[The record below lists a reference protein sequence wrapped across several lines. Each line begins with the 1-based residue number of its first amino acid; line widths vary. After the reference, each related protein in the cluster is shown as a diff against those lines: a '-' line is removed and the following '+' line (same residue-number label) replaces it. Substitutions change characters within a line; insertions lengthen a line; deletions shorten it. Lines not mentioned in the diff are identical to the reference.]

1 MKKVI
6 ILIILIVPTLAWSE
20 GSKKTVQKLNFAEE
34 NVDGKVRQPDGS
46 YVVQKRGIEFV
57 PMYRLRENFDE
68 QIQDSLEYL
77 K

>member
-1 MKKVI
+1 MKKLFFI
-6 ILIILIVPTLAWSE
+6 TFLLVPTLTFAD
-20 GSKKTVQKLNFAEE
+20 GSKKNVQKLNFAEE
-34 NVDGKVRQPDGS
+34 SVDGKVRQPDGS

-68 QIQDSLEYL
+68 QVQESLEYL